1 MIECGLFC
9 IIINYFIFSKSI
21 NLYFFFYFIKETM
34 NESMIKL
41 IQYSQKILIIIICS
55 SIVISFIYLN
65 HVQPY
70 YFIDEVFH
78 VSQTLQYCN
87 NNFTQVCFDYFLF
100 FVR

>member
-1 MIECGLFC
+1 M
-9 IIINYFIFSKSI
+9 
-21 NLYFFFYFIKETM
+21 M
-34 NESMIKL
+34 NESMTKL

-55 SIVISFIYLN
+55 SIVILFIYLN

-87 NNFTQVCFDYFLF
+87 NNFTQVRFDYFLF
-100 FVR
+100 FVK